1 MYGTLCPPQTSQTA
15 RRANNEQNGG
25 NLMKEKVLNIL
36 VRMSLLLSPPI
47 IYFILLSTV
56 TDNNINRI
64 INILFMPI
72 TLLGQAIFHFRGKVF
87 IQYWRSRRECTVWGI
102 LYLLSAII
110 FFILEC
116 NKWSTGAV

>member
-1 MYGTLCPPQTSQTA
+1 M
-15 RRANNEQNGG
+15 R
-25 NLMKEKVLNIL
+25 EKALNIFI
-36 VRMSLLLSPPI
+36 RMSFLLFPLI
-47 IYFILLSTV
+47 IGFILLSTV

-64 INILFMPI
+64 INILFIPI

-116 NKWSTGAV
+116 NEWSTGRVKR